1 MKIPI
6 LPFQL
11 PYESEPVQYLIHT
24 NNLIATVEKGSDT
37 IKFYPTSRSVI
48 EGGDVVRVHIVK
60 FMDKNIKPHYLL
72 VRQNRLFEDEYAH
85 LDVAL
90 IVELLE
96 EVDAKYV
103 TETSKEEY
111 EVDDKVM
118 RKYGKPGVIQP
129 GLDGFF

>member
-1 MKIPI
+1 MQVPI

-11 PYESEPVQYLIHT
+11 PYESEPVQYLLHVD
-24 NNLIATVEKGSDT
+24 NLIATVEKGSDM
-37 IKFYPTSRSVI
+37 IKFYPTSTSVL
-48 EGGDVVRVHIVK
+48 GGQDFIRVHIVK
-60 FMDKNIKPHYLL
+60 FMDKNNKPHYLL
-72 VRQNRLFEDEYAH
+72 VKQNRLYGGEFAH
-85 LDVAL
+85 LDVAV

-96 EVDAKYV
+96 EVDAKLV

-111 EVDDKVM
+111 EVDDEVM